1 MPSSIEDKQ
10 TIKVLR
16 QHKLYGATNMLRIF
30 RNKNWTLTGVKTV
43 LSKIDAT
50 GSVKRSGSGR
60 PRTAPSPDVISDMAA
75 KRLDLN
81 PVDYRMWGS
90 YKSLCTTT
98 TGSRT

>member
-1 MPSSIEDKQ
+1 
-10 TIKVLR
+10 
-16 QHKLYGATNMLRIF
+16 MLRIF
-30 RNKNWTLTGVKTV
+30 RDKNWTLTGVKTV

-50 GSVKRSGSGR
+50 GSVKRSGSGQ

-81 PVDYRMWGS
+81 FVDYRVWGS